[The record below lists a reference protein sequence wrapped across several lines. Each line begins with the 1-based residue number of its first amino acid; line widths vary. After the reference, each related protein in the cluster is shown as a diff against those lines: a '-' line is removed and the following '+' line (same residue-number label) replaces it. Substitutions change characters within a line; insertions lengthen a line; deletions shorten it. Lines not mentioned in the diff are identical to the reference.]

1 MLTTW
6 AARWNIPHAAVQEL
20 RALMGVV
27 PGVTTGAVAPGSE
40 AGVQNAVRIAAARD
54 FGAKLMRNNTGAY
67 QDERGNFIRYGLM
80 NDSKAV
86 NAICKSS
93 DLIGI
98 TPRQCGCGR
107 VFGVFTAIECKA
119 PGWKF
124 RESDQRAVAQ
134 RNFLNLVV
142 SLGGIGKFISSAQEP
157 II

>member
-27 PGVTTGAVAPGSE
+27 PGVTVGAGPVGSE
-40 AGVQNAVRIAAARD
+40 ASVQNAVRIAATRD
-54 FGAKLMRNNTGAY
+54 FGSRLFRNNTGVAM
-67 QDERGNFIRYGLM
+67 EEGRVVRYGLC
-80 NDSKAV
+80 NESVAV
-86 NAICKSS
+86 NRVCKSS

-98 TPRQCGCGR
+98 TPRPCDCGR
-107 VFGVFTAIECKA
+107 VFGVFTAVECKA

>member
-6 AARWNIPHAAVQEL
+6 ATRWNIPPAAVQEL

-27 PGVTTGAVAPGSE
+27 PGVTVGTGPVGSE

-54 FGAKLMRNNTGAY
+54 FGARLFRNNTGVATE
-67 QDERGNFIRYGLM
+67 DGRVVRYGLC
-80 NDSKAV
+80 NESAKV
-86 NAICKSS
+86 NAVCKSS

-134 RNFLNLVV
+134 RAFLNLIV
-142 SLGGIGKFISSAQEP
+142 SLGGIGKFISSAEEP
-157 II
+157 IL